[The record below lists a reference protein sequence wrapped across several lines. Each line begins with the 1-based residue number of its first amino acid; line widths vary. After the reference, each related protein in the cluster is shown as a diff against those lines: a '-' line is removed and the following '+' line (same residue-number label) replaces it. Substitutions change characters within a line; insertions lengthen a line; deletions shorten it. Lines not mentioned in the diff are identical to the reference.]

1 MSNIKYAVTIHA
13 AVTTDDLTAREAV
26 ICSRAFT
33 AYCQEIEAWR
43 DNEVIFSFQLDV
55 GEDIVDYA
63 EAMEQ
68 DLATEAPFEGDDI
81 HRDVSRDIIAGR
93 NANLRVPPPKPN
105 RIATKPHPPPPPL
118 FSPHP
123 KHLPGP
129 PGGRPPHPRL
139 PRGGGAGPQRERQ

>member
-81 HRDVSRDIIAGR
+81 HRDVSRDILAGR
-93 NANLRVPPPKPN
+93 NANLR
-105 RIATKPHPPPPPL
+105 
-118 FSPHP
+118 
-123 KHLPGP
+123 
-129 PGGRPPHPRL
+129 
-139 PRGGGAGPQRERQ
+139 